1 MSVRFCHLCEQ
12 NPREKKLY
20 GTHGLNEG
28 RTCPVCY
35 QPTCRYHLT
44 TVRWRW
50 KRDNSV
56 DADLICKECKRS
68 YAHRSWDS
76 ANRDWIT

>member
-1 MSVRFCHLCEQ
+1 MAVSRCHECEQ
-12 NPREKKLY
+12 DPLEKRRY
-20 GTHGLNEG
+20 GGSGLAEG
-28 RTCPVCY
+28 SACPICY

-50 KRDNSV
+50 RDGGQLG
-56 DADLICKECKRS
+56 DTLICKACKRS
-68 YAHRSWDS
+68 YAHRSWDV